1 MVSLTIDTE
10 FPDHPSSD
18 PLRTL
23 DQLLGLLSDRSIAA
37 TFFIAGAWAQA
48 HPRQVHAIKTAG
60 HHIGNHSYS
69 HCALPRLSEAGIVE
83 DLTACGEVLA
93 LYGVEPRPWFRA
105 PYGELDHAT
114 VDVPAAIGRA
124 GYHHVPWDADGDD
137 WRPDRS
143 APDIASSIL
152 TDVRARWPRPAIVL
166 LHSWPDHAPRAMEL
180 VLDAVEP
187 EGATFLTVDQVG
199 WAG

>member
-18 PLRTL
+18 PLRNL
-23 DQLLGLLSDRSIAA
+23 DRLLGLLSDRSIEA

-48 HPRQVHAIKTAG
+48 HPQQVLAVKAAG
-60 HHIGNHSYS
+60 HQIGNHSYS

-83 DLTACGEVLA
+83 DLTACGDVLA

-114 VDVPAAIGRA
+114 IDVPAAIGRA
-124 GYHHVPWDADGDD
+124 GYRHVHWDADGDD

-143 APDIASSIL
+143 APEIAASIL
-152 TDVRARWPRPAIVL
+152 TGVRARWPRPAIVL
-166 LHSWPDHAPRAMEL
+166 LHSWPNHAPGAMEL
-180 VLDAVEP
+180 VLDALEP
-187 EGATFLTVDQVG
+187 DGARFRTVDQVG
-199 WAG
+199 RTG